1 MIFFSGFTM
10 WFTLRKLKK
19 STVLLDAN
27 APRKKKARSRKEA
40 EVNRIGRAKRL
51 SQLLSNFDHHH
62 QTVLTA
68 TAYVSETRVTAAF
81 FLSHNL

>member
-1 MIFFSGFTM
+1 MQM
-10 WFTLRKLKK
+10 R
-19 STVLLDAN
+19 
-27 APRKKKARSRKEA
+27 PEKKKARSRKEA

-81 FLSHNL
+81 FLSHNLWLQFAFV